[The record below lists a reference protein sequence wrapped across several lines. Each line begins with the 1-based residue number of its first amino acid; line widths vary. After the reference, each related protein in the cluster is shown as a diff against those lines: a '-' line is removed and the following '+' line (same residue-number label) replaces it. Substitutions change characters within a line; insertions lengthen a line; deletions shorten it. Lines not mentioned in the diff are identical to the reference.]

1 MGLDMY
7 LYANKY
13 MSGSMW
19 DGAPEYYKE
28 QSRQYAEIIEL
39 IGAQTYGKLVDMPS
53 VQIQLKVAQ
62 WRKANAIHG
71 WFVENVQDGEDE
83 CKKTYVGREQ
93 LEQLLD
99 LCKQVLDDTSKAE
112 ELLPVTAGFFFG
124 SYEYDEWYYDYV
136 RDTMNMIE
144 AVLTNV
150 PDECD
155 FYYQSSW

>member
-1 MGLDMY
+1 
-7 LYANKY
+7 
-13 MSGSMW
+13 
-19 DGAPEYYKE
+19 
-28 QSRQYAEIIEL
+28 
-39 IGAQTYGKLVDMPS
+39 

-99 LCKQVLDDTSKAE
+99 LCKQVLDDNSKAE

-136 RDTMNMIE
+136 RDTANMID

-150 PDECD
+150 PDDCD